1 LKDVERA
8 REWTQ
13 EQLMIQE
20 VDVRRERGGSDLWPS
35 EVEVEIERERERA
48 DEERGSERDGERDK
62 ETV

>member
-1 LKDVERA
+1 
-8 REWTQ
+8 
-13 EQLMIQE
+13 LMIQE